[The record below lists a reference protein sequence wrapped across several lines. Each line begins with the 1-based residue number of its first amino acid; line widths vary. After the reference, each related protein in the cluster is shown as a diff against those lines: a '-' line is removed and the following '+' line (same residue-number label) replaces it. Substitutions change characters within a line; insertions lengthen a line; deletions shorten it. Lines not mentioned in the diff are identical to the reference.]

1 MNNNSLLK
9 TFSATPVFGK
19 QLSRTFN
26 ATPLSHTK
34 KRKKSRAAKKMQALF
49 RGYMSRK
56 KQKKQKKLKKELTK
70 LNISSMPVALDRRQ
84 RSRRKPSRYGFDF
97 FSKKI

>member
-70 LNISSMPVALDRRQ
+70 LKISSMQVDNALERGQ
-84 RSRRKPSRYGFDF
+84 RSRRKPSRYMDIF
-97 FSKKI
+97 F